1 MCLLST
7 KTFYDQIRL
16 QKRRVK
22 LSLDVHF
29 VSNYTFTFLPMTSLA
44 LFFVFNKKKLLN
56 VKSVL
61 K

>member
-16 QKRRVK
+16 QISRVK

-44 LFFVFNKKKLLN
+44 LFFGFNKKN
-56 VKSVL
+56 Y
-61 K
+61 